1 MITRARAYAQSII
14 DKGYSVV
21 PLFPTSKDTNDK
33 NWQNRKYKVDNFL
46 DDSNVGI
53 NLLLSNLIDVDLDC
67 ELAIHFGNKYLP
79 HNTLMLKRIR
89 QNGKSEISEIT
100 HFFFQNNGILKD
112 NDIKKFR
119 GETILEYRCNGQTV
133 IYGPTPYKGDPN
145 IMVRREWVNDV
156 KPAYVQN
163 LQEIVN
169 KIYFAVAMCS
179 YGVGANLGA
188 LKLDSCIM
196 RYTNWSDSERED
208 FNYDICEIT
217 DPKSKDFTRKK
228 MERHVQSNNKEK
240 KNSGYKSFAQHIG
253 ADEKEIKN
261 LFKLIGS
268 IPSSDDYE
276 PVKSIVDFNAVALDM
291 HSIRNT
297 EIPPLINAVKP
308 IMPEGFGAIAGRPKA
323 MKSFTMLLLAY
334 CVQNGKPFMG
344 HEVTQGDVI
353 YFALEDSKR
362 RMKDREQKLGVT
374 TWTPPQILLSNE
386 IPYLGFGFEECLE
399 NWIASKENPRL
410 VIIDTLA
417 RLKPKQGRQSGT
429 AYDLDNQL
437 LGKIQTLAV
446 KNNITIAFV
455 THLSKASQDYSWDR
469 IQGSVGVQGM
479 TDFMWLIDRGDNA
492 PTANIVGR
500 GRDMSDFEYAVKWNE
515 ESWQYQF
522 EGNLQT
528 VRMNDNRK
536 EVVDAMKVL
545 SKKNKEIA
553 PRDVCK
559 FYGVTVTSKDGKRIA
574 RTIQRMEKDFEII
587 KGEKYGTYRL
597 TADVNSL
604 NDEEDIC

>member
-1 MITRARAYAQSII
+1 MISSIDVAKGI
-14 DKGYSVV
+14 LDKGYNVV
-21 PLFPTSKDTNDK
+21 PLFPNSKETDHK
-33 NWQNRKYKVDNFL
+33 NWQNRKYKVDDFL
-46 DDSNVGI
+46 KDSNIGI
-53 NLLLSNLIDVDLDC
+53 NLGLSGLIDVDLDC
-67 ELAIHFGNKYLP
+67 DASIHFGNKYLP
-79 HNTLMLKRIR
+79 HDTLMLKRIR
-89 QNGKSEISEIT
+89 PNGKYKISQIT

-112 NDIKKFR
+112 NDVKKFR

-133 IYGPTPYKGDPN
+133 VYGPTPYKGDPN
-145 IMVRREWVNDV
+145 IMVQREWVNDS
-156 KPAYVQN
+156 KPKFVQD
-163 LQEIVN
+163 LQQIIN
-169 KIYFAVAMCS
+169 KIYFAVAICT
-179 YGVGANLGA
+179 YNVGANQGA

-196 RYTNWSDSERED
+196 RYTNWSDSEREN
-208 FNYDICEIT
+208 FIYDICEIT

-228 MERHVQSNNKEK
+228 MERIVKSNNKET
-240 KNSGYKSFAQHIG
+240 KNSGYQSFAQHVG
-253 ADEKEIKN
+253 ADAKEMKN

-268 IPSSDDYE
+268 VPTSDDYE
-276 PVKSIVDFNAVALDM
+276 PVKSIVDFNSKALNM
-291 HSIRNT
+291 LELRNT
-297 EIPPLINAVKP
+297 EIPPLINAVDP

-323 MKSFTMLLLAY
+323 MKSFTMLYLAY

-344 HEVTQGDVI
+344 HNVTKGDVI

-362 RMKDREQKLGVT
+362 RMKDREKKIGVD
-374 TWTPPQILLSNE
+374 TWTPPQILLQND

-446 KNNITIAFV
+446 KNNLTIAFV
-455 THLSKASQDYSWDR
+455 THLSKATQDYSWDR
-469 IQGSVGVQGM
+469 IQGSVGIQGM
-479 TDFMWLIDRGDNA
+479 TDFMWLIDRGDSSNNA
-492 PTANIVGR
+492 SIVGR

-515 ESWQYQF
+515 EQWQYQF
-522 EGNLQT
+522 EGNLQM
-528 VRMNDNRK
+528 VKMNDNRK
-536 EVVDAMKVL
+536 EVVDAMKIL
-545 SKKNKEIA
+545 SKKDKEIA

-597 TADVNSL
+597 TADVRSG
-604 NDEEDIC
+604 EDIC

>member
-1 MITRARAYAQSII
+1 
-14 DKGYSVV
+14 
-21 PLFPTSKDTNDK
+21 
-33 NWQNRKYKVDNFL
+33 
-46 DDSNVGI
+46 
-53 NLLLSNLIDVDLDC
+53 
-67 ELAIHFGNKYLP
+67 
-79 HNTLMLKRIR
+79 
-89 QNGKSEISEIT
+89 
-100 HFFFQNNGILKD
+100 
-112 NDIKKFR
+112 
-119 GETILEYRCNGQTV
+119 
-133 IYGPTPYKGDPN
+133 
-145 IMVRREWVNDV
+145 
-156 KPAYVQN
+156 
-163 LQEIVN
+163 
-169 KIYFAVAMCS
+169 
-179 YGVGANLGA
+179 
-188 LKLDSCIM
+188 
-196 RYTNWSDSERED
+196 
-208 FNYDICEIT
+208 
-217 DPKSKDFTRKK
+217 

-240 KNSGYKSFAQHIG
+240 KNSGYQSFAQHVG
-253 ADEKEIKN
+253 ADAKEMKN

-268 IPSSDDYE
+268 VPTSDDYE

-323 MKSFTMLLLAY
+323 MKSWTMLLLAY
-334 CVQNGKPFMG
+334 CVQNGKQFMG

-362 RMKDREQKLGVT
+362 RMKDREQKLGVDK
-374 TWTPPQILLSNE
+374 WTPPQILLPND

-469 IQGSVGVQGM
+469 IQGSVGIQGM

-492 PTANIVGR
+492 STAQIVGR
-500 GRDMSDFEYAVKWNE
+500 GRDMADFEYAVKWNE

-522 EGNLQT
+522 EGNLQQ
-528 VRMNDNRK
+528 VRMNDNRQ
-536 EVVDAMKVL
+536 EVIKAMQEL
-545 SKKNKEIA
+545 SKKDKEIA

-587 KGEKYGTYRL
+587 KGEKYGTYKL
-597 TADVNSL
+597 TADIR
-604 NDEEDIC
+604 DEEDIC